1 MGGAPQRRY
10 RELGESTRKSNE
22 NDKEFDMS
30 GSIDG
35 NGSAQPGKKRSWREM
50 MGGKRTKVWEKRK

>member
-1 MGGAPQRRY
+1 
-10 RELGESTRKSNE
+10 
-22 NDKEFDMS
+22 MS

-50 MGGKRTKVWEKRK
+50 MGGKRTKVWEQRK

>member
-1 MGGAPQRRY
+1 
-10 RELGESTRKSNE
+10 
-22 NDKEFDMS
+22 MS
-30 GSIDG
+30 GSIDE